1 MTPTRLRTLLAMAA
15 LTGLFGWFI
24 INLRTG
30 DLLALPYLAPVTAG
44 LIALFELVLAKVV
57 RDKVR
62 GRSTHR
68 PMHPLQVARA
78 LVLAKASS
86 ATGALL
92 VGLYGGLLVWFVQ
105 HDSLRVAASNASV
118 AGASLAASLA
128 LVVAALLLERSCRTP
143 GAPQNHDDLD

>member
-1 MTPTRLRTLLAMAA
+1 VTPTRLRSLVAMAV

-30 DLLALPYLAPVTAG
+30 DLLALPYFAPITAG
-44 LIALFELVLAKVV
+44 LIAVFELGLAKLV
-57 RDKVR
+57 RDKVS
-62 GRSTHR
+62 GRSTRR

-92 VGLYGGLLVWFVQ
+92 VGLYTGLVVWFLQ
-105 HDSLRVAASNASV
+105 HSGLRVASANARVAAVS
-118 AGASLAASLA
+118 AGASLF
-128 LVVAALLLERSCRTP
+128 LVVAGLMLERACRTP
-143 GAPQNHDDLD
+143 QSPRDEIDLD